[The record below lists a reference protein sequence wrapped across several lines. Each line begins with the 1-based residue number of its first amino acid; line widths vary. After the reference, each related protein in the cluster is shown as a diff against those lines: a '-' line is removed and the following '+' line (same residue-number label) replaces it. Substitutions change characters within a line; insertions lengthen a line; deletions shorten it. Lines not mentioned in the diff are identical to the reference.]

1 MVVALI
7 LMVILAIIGIIIAYY
22 FGYSRKVSETEL
34 DFTHQLEKQEWLD
47 NQIVDKENQL
57 QQLSNQYIE
66 KKEQVNEDLAFY
78 KKEITLKKA
87 VLDEEYENKTSQ
99 LEMAFIQKKQEL
111 LFDRANVELELNKL
125 KATHAAAIEALR
137 KEKEVA
143 ENPKQYQLPL
153 TEDEIHDIE
162 YLNGIRN
169 KMRFPAVIGKVIW
182 SSFIQKKINSFTAS
196 ILGNKNVCGIYKITN
211 QLTQECYIGQSVN
224 IATRWSDHIK
234 AGVGAKEV
242 SNTNKLYTAMRNDG
256 IENFSFELLLEC
268 PRDELNEQEKY
279 FIELYQS
286 NVLGYNSTSGNK

>member
-1 MVVALI
+1 MIVALI

-34 DFTHQLEKQEWLD
+34 DFTHQLEKQELLD
-47 NQIVDKENQL
+47 NQITDKENQL
-57 QQLSNQYIE
+57 QQLSNQYSE
-66 KKEQVNEDLAFY
+66 KKEQINEDLNFY
-78 KKEITLKKA
+78 KKEIASKKVYLDKEFEDKRDTL
-87 VLDEEYENKTSQ
+87 E
-99 LEMAFIQKKQEL
+99 LEFLERREKL
-111 LFDRANVELELNKL
+111 LVDQATVELELNKL

-182 SSFIQKKINSFTAS
+182 SSFIQKKINPFCAS

-224 IATRWSDHIK
+224 LATRWSDHIK

-242 SNTNKLYTAMRNDG
+242 SNTNKLYAAMRTDG

-286 NVLGYNSTSGNK
+286 NVVGFNSTGGNK

>member
-1 MVVALI
+1 M
-7 LMVILAIIGIIIAYY
+7 
-22 FGYSRKVSETEL
+22 
-34 DFTHQLEKQEWLD
+34 
-47 NQIVDKENQL
+47 
-57 QQLSNQYIE
+57 E

-78 KKEITLKKA
+78 KKEITSKKA
-87 VLDEEYENKTSQ
+87 VLDKEYEDKRDT
-99 LEMAFIQKKQEL
+99 LELEFLEKKEKLLIDQET
-111 LFDRANVELELNKL
+111 VELQLAML
-125 KATHAAAIEALR
+125 KETHAAAIEALR
-137 KEKEVA
+137 KEKEIA

-182 SSFIQKKINSFTAS
+182 GSFIQKKINSFTAS
-196 ILGNKNVCGIYKITN
+196 ILGSKTVIGIYKITN

-224 IATRWSDHIK
+224 IQDRFKQHIK
-234 AGVGAKEV
+234 AGIGAVEV
-242 SNTNKLYTAMRNDG
+242 SNTNKLYAAMRTDG

-286 NVLGYNSTSGNK
+286 NIVGYNSTGGNK

>member
-1 MVVALI
+1 
-7 LMVILAIIGIIIAYY
+7 
-22 FGYSRKVSETEL
+22 
-34 DFTHQLEKQEWLD
+34 
-47 NQIVDKENQL
+47 
-57 QQLSNQYIE
+57 
-66 KKEQVNEDLAFY
+66 
-78 KKEITLKKA
+78 
-87 VLDEEYENKTSQ
+87 
-99 LEMAFIQKKQEL
+99 MAFIQKKQEL

-182 SSFIQKKINSFTAS
+182 SSFIQKKINPFTAS

-242 SNTNKLYTAMRNDG
+242 SNTNKLYSAMRNDG
-256 IENFSFELLLEC
+256 IENFSFEFLLEC

-279 FIELYQS
+279 FIELYES
-286 NVLGYNSTSGNK
+286 NVLGYNSTAGNK